1 MSQDL
6 DLGCRCDQIHG
17 RITGVSPQTVNR
29 AICYCDDCQA
39 FLHHLGRADL
49 LDQHAGT
56 DLVQVAPASVRYDR
70 GVNQIVGVR
79 LGPKGMHR
87 WYASCCKTPLGNTMA
102 TPALPF
108 IGMPLEVFRGLDA
121 RRRDEV
127 FGAPRGKVFGQFATH
142 GTPEGSTKLPAKMM
156 LHTVRLLLGWKLGGK
171 TWPHPFFE
179 RTSAAPWLP
188 VSILSR
194 EERQVLRAQCG
205 PTPSAAPSATAAP

>member
-6 DLGCRCDQIHG
+6 ELGCCCGQIHG
-17 RITGVSPQTVNR
+17 QVKGVSAQTVNR

-39 FLHHLGRADL
+39 FAHYLGRTDL
-49 LDQHAGT
+49 LDEHGGS
-56 DLVQVAPASVRYDR
+56 DLVQVAPASLSYAR
-70 GVNQIVGVR
+70 GAELIVGVR

-87 WYASCCKTPLGNTMA
+87 WYASCCKTPLGNTMP

-108 IGMPLEVFRGLDA
+108 IGLSIEAFLGLDP

-127 FGAPRGKVFGQFATH
+127 FGAPRGKVWGQFATN
-142 GTPEGSTKLPAKMM
+142 GAPEGSTRLPPRMI

-179 RTSAAPWLP
+179 RATAAPRPP
-188 VSILSR
+188 VTILSQAER
-194 EERQVLRAQCG
+194 EALRARCG
-205 PTPSAAPSATAAP
+205 PTPSAPAS